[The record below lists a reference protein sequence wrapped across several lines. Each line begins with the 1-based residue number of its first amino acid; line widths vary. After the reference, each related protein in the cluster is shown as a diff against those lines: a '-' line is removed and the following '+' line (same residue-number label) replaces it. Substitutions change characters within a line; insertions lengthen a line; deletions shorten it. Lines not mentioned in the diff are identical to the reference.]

1 VPLDRD
7 TDVSASPAGP
17 NGSGTGERFA
27 SAAFLL
33 SAAAA
38 IGLAIVYARGG
49 NVQLEGVLI
58 LVAFGALGAG
68 LITVAHRLLPTEQYA
83 EEREPLPSSEEERR
97 AFAQDFDRGERVT
110 RRRLLVGSLLASV
123 AAIGAAAVFPI
134 RSLGPS
140 PGTSLERTPWR
151 RGRRLVNE
159 AGDAVAAS
167 EVPFGGLV
175 TVFPEGAV
183 GSADGQA
190 VLVRVRPE
198 LLRPPVGRADW
209 SPDGLIA
216 FSKVCTHAGCPVGLY
231 QARTHELFCPCHQ
244 SAFDVLD
251 GARPTLGPAARA
263 LPQLP
268 LKIDR
273 DGFIVARGPF
283 PEPIGPAYWN
293 R

>member
-1 VPLDRD
+1 M
-7 TDVSASPAGP
+7 SASRT
-17 NGSGTGERFA
+17 GSNETRTGERFA
-27 SAAFLL
+27 STAFLL

-49 NVQLEGVLI
+49 NVQLEGALI
-58 LVAFGALGAG
+58 LVSFGALGVG
-68 LITVAHRLLPTEQYA
+68 LVTIAHRLLPNEQYA
-83 EEREPLPSSEEERR
+83 EERPPLPSSEEERR
-97 AFAQDFDRGERVT
+97 AFAQDYDRGERVT
-110 RRRLLVGSLLASV
+110 RRRLLTGSLLAAV

-151 RGRRLVNE
+151 RGKRLVNE
-159 AGDAVAAS
+159 AGVAVAAAA
-167 EVPFGGLV
+167 VPFGGLV

-183 GSADGQA
+183 GSADGQV
-190 VLVRVRPE
+190 VLVRVHPE
-198 LLRPPVGRADW
+198 LLHPAAGREDW
-209 SPDGLIA
+209 SPEGFLA

-244 SAFDVLD
+244 SAFNVLD

-268 LKIDR
+268 LEIDG
-273 DGFIVARGPF
+273 DGILVARGPF

>member
-7 TDVSASPAGP
+7 ADVSASRT
-17 NGSGTGERFA
+17 GSNDTGTGERFA
-27 SAAFLL
+27 STAFLL

-49 NVQLEGVLI
+49 NVQLEGALI
-58 LVAFGALGAG
+58 LVAFGALGVG
-68 LITVAHRLLPTEQYA
+68 LVTIAHRLLPTEQYA
-83 EEREPLPSSEEERR
+83 EERKQLASSEEERR
-97 AFAQDFDRGERVT
+97 AFAQDYDRGQRVT
-110 RRRLLVGSLLASV
+110 RRRLLIGSLLTAV

-151 RGRRLVNE
+151 RGKRLVNE
-159 AGDAVAAS
+159 AGVAVAAAA
-167 EVPFGGLV
+167 VPFGGLV

-183 GSADGQA
+183 GSADGQV
-190 VLVRVRPE
+190 VLVRVHPE
-198 LLRPPVGRADW
+198 LLHPAGGREDW
-209 SPDGLIA
+209 SPEGFLA

-231 QARTHELFCPCHQ
+231 QAQTHELFCPCHQ
-244 SAFDVLD
+244 SAFNVLD

-268 LKIDR
+268 LEIDG
-273 DGFIVARGPF
+273 DGILVARGPF
-283 PEPIGPAYWN
+283 PEPVGPAYWN

>member
-1 VPLDRD
+1 M
-7 TDVSASPAGP
+7 SASRT
-17 NGSGTGERFA
+17 GSNETGTGERFA
-27 SAAFLL
+27 STAFLL

-49 NVQLEGVLI
+49 NVQLEGALI
-58 LVAFGALGAG
+58 LVSFGALGVG
-68 LITVAHRLLPTEQYA
+68 LVTIAHRLLPNEQYA
-83 EEREPLPSSEEERR
+83 EERPPLPSSEEERR
-97 AFAQDFDRGERVT
+97 AFAQDYDRGERVT
-110 RRRLLVGSLLASV
+110 RRRLLTGSLLAAV

-151 RGRRLVNE
+151 RGKRLVNE
-159 AGDAVAAS
+159 GGVAVAAAA
-167 EVPFGGLV
+167 VPFGGLV

-183 GSADGQA
+183 GSADGQV
-190 VLVRVRPE
+190 VLVRVHPE
-198 LLRPPVGRADW
+198 LLHPAAGREDW
-209 SPDGLIA
+209 SPEGFLA

-244 SAFDVLD
+244 SAFNVLD

-268 LKIDR
+268 LEIDG
-273 DGFIVARGPF
+273 DGILVARGPF

>member
-1 VPLDRD
+1 
-7 TDVSASPAGP
+7 VSASRAG
-17 NGSGTGERFA
+17 SKKAGTGERFA
-27 SAAFLL
+27 TTAFLL

-38 IGLAIVYARGG
+38 IGLAVVYARGG
-49 NVQLEGVLI
+49 NVRLEGTLI
-58 LVAFGALGAG
+58 LVSFGALGAG
-68 LITVAHRLLPTEQYA
+68 LVTIAHRLLPAEQYA
-83 EEREPLPSSEEERR
+83 EERPPLHSSEAERQ
-97 AFAQDFDRGERVT
+97 AFAQDFDRGERVA
-110 RRRLLVGSLLASV
+110 RRRFLIGSLIAAV

-159 AGDAVAAS
+159 AGVAVAAAA
-167 EVPFGGLV
+167 VPVGGLV

-190 VLVRVRPE
+190 VLVRVHPE
-198 LLRPPVGRADW
+198 LLRPAAGREDW

-231 QARTHELFCPCHQ
+231 QSRTHELFCPCHQ
-244 SAFDVLD
+244 SAFNVLD

-268 LKIDR
+268 LEIDG
-273 DGFIVARGPF
+273 DGVLVARGPF

>member
-1 VPLDRD
+1 M
-7 TDVSASPAGP
+7 SASRT
-17 NGSGTGERFA
+17 GSNDTGTGERFA
-27 SAAFLL
+27 STAFLL

-58 LVAFGALGAG
+58 LVAFGALGVG
-68 LITVAHRLLPTEQYA
+68 LVTIAHRLLPTEQYA
-83 EEREPLPSSEEERR
+83 EERPPLASSEDERR
-97 AFAQDFDRGERVT
+97 AFAQDYDRGQRVT
-110 RRRLLVGSLLASV
+110 RRRLLIGSLLTAV

-151 RGRRLVNE
+151 RGKRLVNE
-159 AGDAVAAS
+159 AGVAVAAAA
-167 EVPFGGLV
+167 VPFGGLV

-190 VLVRVRPE
+190 VLVRVHPE
-198 LLRPPVGRADW
+198 LLHPAGGRENW
-209 SPDGLIA
+209 SPEGFLA

-244 SAFDVLD
+244 SAFNVLD

-268 LKIDR
+268 LGIDG
-273 DGFIVARGPF
+273 DGILVARGPF

>member
-1 VPLDRD
+1 MDRD
-7 TDVSASPAGP
+7 ADVSSSRS
-17 NGSGTGERFA
+17 GSNETGTGERFA
-27 SAAFLL
+27 STAFLV

-49 NVQLEGVLI
+49 NVRLEGALI
-58 LVAFGALGAG
+58 LVSFGALGVG
-68 LITVAHRLLPTEQYA
+68 LVTIAHRLLPNEQYA
-83 EEREPLPSSEEERR
+83 EERPPLPSSEEERR
-97 AFAQDFDRGERVT
+97 AFAQDYDRGERVT
-110 RRRLLVGSLLASV
+110 RRRLLTGSLLAAV

-151 RGRRLVNE
+151 RGKRLVNE
-159 AGDAVAAS
+159 AGVAVAAAA
-167 EVPFGGLV
+167 VPFGGLV

-183 GSADGQA
+183 GSADGQV
-190 VLVRVRPE
+190 VLVRVHPE
-198 LLRPPVGRADW
+198 LLHPAAGREDW
-209 SPDGLIA
+209 SPEGFLA

-244 SAFDVLD
+244 SAFNVLD

-268 LKIDR
+268 LEIDG
-273 DGFIVARGPF
+273 DGILVARGPF

>member
-1 VPLDRD
+1 VDRHA
-7 TDVSASPAGP
+7 DVSAAPAGP
-17 NGSGTGERFA
+17 NGSGRGERFA
-27 SAAFLL
+27 STAFLF

-38 IGLAIVYARGG
+38 IGLTIVFARGG
-49 NVQLEGVLI
+49 NVQLEGALI
-58 LVAFGALGAG
+58 LVAFGGLGVG
-68 LITVAHRLLPTEQYA
+68 LVTIAHRLLPTEQYA
-83 EEREPLPSSEEERR
+83 EERETLPSSEEERR
-97 AFAQDFDRGERVT
+97 AFAQDYDRGERVT
-110 RRRLLVGSLLASV
+110 RRRLLIGSLLASV

-159 AGDAVAAS
+159 AGDPVAAAA
-167 EVPFGGLV
+167 VPFGGLV

-198 LLRPPVGRADW
+198 LLHPPAGRADW

-268 LKIDR
+268 LEIDG
-273 DGFIVARGPF
+273 DGVVVARGPF
-283 PEPIGPAYWN
+283 PEPVGPAYWN

>member
-1 VPLDRD
+1 
-7 TDVSASPAGP
+7 VSASRAGSKKA
-17 NGSGTGERFA
+17 GIGERFA
-27 SAAFLL
+27 ATAFLF

-38 IGLAIVYARGG
+38 IGLAVVYARGG

-58 LVAFGALGAG
+58 LVSFGALGAG
-68 LITVAHRLLPTEQYA
+68 LVTVAHRLLPSEQYA
-83 EEREPLPSSEEERR
+83 EERPPLPSSEEERR
-97 AFAQDFDRGERVT
+97 AFAQDFDRGERVA
-110 RRRLLVGSLLASV
+110 RRRFLIGSLIAAV

-151 RGRRLVNE
+151 RGRRLVND
-159 AGDAVAAS
+159 AGVAVAAAA
-167 EVPFGGLV
+167 VPFGGLV

-183 GSADGQA
+183 GSADGQV
-190 VLVRVRPE
+190 VLVRVHPE
-198 LLRPPVGRADW
+198 LLHPAAGREDW
-209 SPDGLIA
+209 SPEGLIA

-244 SAFDVLD
+244 SAFDVLN

-268 LKIDR
+268 LEIDG
-273 DGFIVARGPF
+273 DGVLVARGPF

>member
-1 VPLDRD
+1 M
-7 TDVSASPAGP
+7 SASRT
-17 NGSGTGERFA
+17 GSNDTGTGERFA
-27 SAAFLL
+27 STAFLL

-49 NVQLEGVLI
+49 NVQLEGALI
-58 LVAFGALGAG
+58 LVAFGALGVG
-68 LITVAHRLLPTEQYA
+68 LVTIAHRLLPTEQYA
-83 EEREPLPSSEEERR
+83 EERKQLASSEEERR
-97 AFAQDFDRGERVT
+97 AFAQDYDRGQRVT
-110 RRRLLVGSLLASV
+110 RRRLLIGSLLTAV

-151 RGRRLVNE
+151 RGKRLVNE
-159 AGDAVAAS
+159 AGVAVAAAA
-167 EVPFGGLV
+167 VPFGGLV

-183 GSADGQA
+183 GSADGQV
-190 VLVRVRPE
+190 VLVRVHPE
-198 LLRPPVGRADW
+198 LLHPAGGREDW
-209 SPDGLIA
+209 SPEGFLA

-231 QARTHELFCPCHQ
+231 QAQTHELFCPCHQ
-244 SAFDVLD
+244 SAFNVLD

-268 LKIDR
+268 LEIDG
-273 DGFIVARGPF
+273 DGILVARGPF
-283 PEPIGPAYWN
+283 PEPVGPAYWN

>member
-7 TDVSASPAGP
+7 ADVSASRT
-17 NGSGTGERFA
+17 GSNDTGTGERFA
-27 SAAFLL
+27 STAFLL

-58 LVAFGALGAG
+58 LVAFGALGVG
-68 LITVAHRLLPTEQYA
+68 LVTIAHRLLPTEQYA
-83 EEREPLPSSEEERR
+83 EERKQLASSEDERR
-97 AFAQDFDRGERVT
+97 AFAQDFDRGQRVS
-110 RRRLLVGSLLASV
+110 RRRLLIGSLLTAV

-151 RGRRLVNE
+151 RGKRLVNE
-159 AGDAVAAS
+159 AGVAVAAAA
-167 EVPFGGLV
+167 VPFGGLV

-183 GSADGQA
+183 GSADGQV
-190 VLVRVRPE
+190 VLVRVHPE
-198 LLRPPVGRADW
+198 LLHPAGGREDW
-209 SPDGLIA
+209 SPEGFLA

-231 QARTHELFCPCHQ
+231 QAQTHELFCPCHQ
-244 SAFDVLD
+244 SAFNVLD

-268 LKIDR
+268 LEIDG
-273 DGFIVARGPF
+273 DGILVARGPF

>member
-1 VPLDRD
+1 M
-7 TDVSASPAGP
+7 SASRT
-17 NGSGTGERFA
+17 GSNDTGTGERFA
-27 SAAFLL
+27 STAFLL

-58 LVAFGALGAG
+58 LVAFGALGVG
-68 LITVAHRLLPTEQYA
+68 LVTIAHRLLPTEQYA
-83 EEREPLPSSEEERR
+83 EERPPLASSEDERR
-97 AFAQDFDRGERVT
+97 AFAQDYDRGQRVT
-110 RRRLLVGSLLASV
+110 RRRLLIGSLLTAV

-151 RGRRLVNE
+151 RGKRLVNE
-159 AGDAVAAS
+159 AGVAVAAAA
-167 EVPFGGLV
+167 VPFGGLV

-190 VLVRVRPE
+190 VLVRVHPE
-198 LLRPPVGRADW
+198 LLHPAGGRENW
-209 SPDGLIA
+209 SPEGFLA

-244 SAFDVLD
+244 SAFNVLD

-268 LKIDR
+268 LEIDG
-273 DGFIVARGPF
+273 DGILVARGPF

>member
-7 TDVSASPAGP
+7 ADVSASRT
-17 NGSGTGERFA
+17 GSNETGTGERFA
-27 SAAFLL
+27 STAFLL

-49 NVQLEGVLI
+49 NVQLEGALI
-58 LVAFGALGAG
+58 LVSFGALGVG
-68 LITVAHRLLPTEQYA
+68 LVTIAHRLLPNEQYA
-83 EEREPLPSSEEERR
+83 EERPPLPSSEEERR
-97 AFAQDFDRGERVT
+97 AFAQDYDRGERVT
-110 RRRLLVGSLLASV
+110 RRRLLTGSLLAAV

-151 RGRRLVNE
+151 RGKRLVNE
-159 AGDAVAAS
+159 GGVAVAAAA
-167 EVPFGGLV
+167 VPFGGLV

-183 GSADGQA
+183 GSADGQV
-190 VLVRVRPE
+190 VLVRVHPE
-198 LLRPPVGRADW
+198 LLHPAAGREDW
-209 SPDGLIA
+209 SPEGFLA

-244 SAFDVLD
+244 SAFNVLD

-268 LKIDR
+268 LEIDG
-273 DGFIVARGPF
+273 DGILVARGPF

>member
-1 VPLDRD
+1 MPLDRD
-7 TDVSASPAGP
+7 ADVSASPAGP
-17 NGSGTGERFA
+17 NGSERGERFA
-27 SAAFLL
+27 SIAFLL

-38 IGLAIVYARGG
+38 VGLAVVYARGG
-49 NVQLEGVLI
+49 SVQLEGVLI
-58 LVAFGALGAG
+58 LIAFGALGVG
-68 LITVAHRLLPTEQYA
+68 LVTVAHRLLPTEQYA
-83 EEREPLPSSEEERR
+83 EEREPLRSSEEERR

-110 RRRLLVGSLLASV
+110 RRRLLVASLITSV

-159 AGDAVAAS
+159 AGDPVAAAA
-167 EVPFGGLV
+167 VPFGGLV

-190 VLVRVRPE
+190 VLVRVRPD
-198 LLRPPVGRADW
+198 LLRPADGRADW

-268 LKIDR
+268 LEIDP

-283 PEPIGPAYWN
+283 PEPVGPAYWN

>member
-7 TDVSASPAGP
+7 ADVSASRT
-17 NGSGTGERFA
+17 GSNETGTGERFA
-27 SAAFLL
+27 STAFLL

-49 NVQLEGVLI
+49 NVQLEGALI
-58 LVAFGALGAG
+58 LVSFGALGVG
-68 LITVAHRLLPTEQYA
+68 LVTIAHRLLPNEQYA
-83 EEREPLPSSEEERR
+83 EERPPLRSSEEERR
-97 AFAQDFDRGERVT
+97 AFAQDYDRGERIT
-110 RRRLLVGSLLASV
+110 RRRLLTGSLLAAV

-151 RGRRLVNE
+151 RGKRLVNE
-159 AGDAVAAS
+159 GGVAVAAAA
-167 EVPFGGLV
+167 VPFGGLV

-183 GSADGQA
+183 GSADGQV
-190 VLVRVRPE
+190 VLVRVHPE
-198 LLRPPVGRADW
+198 LLHPAAGREDW
-209 SPDGLIA
+209 SPEGFLA

-244 SAFDVLD
+244 SAFNVLD

-268 LKIDR
+268 LEIDG
-273 DGFIVARGPF
+273 DGILVARGPF